1 MSRKSLAKIEM
12 RRHDLLS
19 GLNFVANAFTMACC
33 KVSERIL
40 NDNIPYV

>member
-12 RRHDLLS
+12 RRQDLLS
-19 GLNFVANAFTMACC
+19 GLNSLANAFTIACC

-40 NDNIPYV
+40 NDFIPYV